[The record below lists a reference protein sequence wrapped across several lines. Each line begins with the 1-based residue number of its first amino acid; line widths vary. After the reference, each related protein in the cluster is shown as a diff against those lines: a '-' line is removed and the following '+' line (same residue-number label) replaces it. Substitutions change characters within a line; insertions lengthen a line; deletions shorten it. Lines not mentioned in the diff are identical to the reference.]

1 VIRREEGIM
10 TTHTI
15 LIVEDTIDIANMMQT
30 ILEGAGY
37 STVHM
42 PDGMAAL
49 EWLSEQTPDM
59 MLLDI
64 GLPGMS
70 GWEVLERLKAVW
82 NPIPFPIVIMTAFA
96 DPANKL
102 IGKLQDAVIRYMT
115 KPFETVELMSAVREA
130 LSPPDSSTTAPNG

>member
-1 VIRREEGIM
+1 M

-15 LIVEDTIDIANMMQT
+15 LIVEDTIDIANMMRT

-37 STVHM
+37 RIIHM
-42 PDGMAAL
+42 PDGIAAL
-49 EWLSEQTPDM
+49 EWLSDQAPDM

-102 IGKLQDAVIRYMT
+102 IGKLQDAVSRYMT
-115 KPFETVELMSAVREA
+115 KPFEAVELMSAVQEA
-130 LSPPDSSTTAPNG
+130 LSSPGSSTTAPNNEP